1 MLSKTIIDSDEF
13 LDMPISARLLY
24 YDLRMRADDDGFVN
38 CPGKIMKTIGAT
50 DDDMN
55 ILVLRKFVISLDIGI
70 IVIKDWRISCFL
82 RNETESDSYMP
93 AEKDR
98 PAKKKPIKHKYGE
111 YKNVLL
117 TDEELEKLQVQF
129 EDWSERIERVSEYVE
144 STGRTYKSHYAVI
157 RTWARKEE
165 KEKKNKR
172 RMSST
177 ERNAQ
182 MFANVARKLGEGSD
196 FIL

>member
-24 YDLRMRADDDGFVN
+24 YDFKARADDDGFVD

-82 RNETESDSYMP
+82 RNETESDPDMP
-93 AEKDR
+93 KENDK
-98 PAKKKPIKHKYGE
+98 PVKKKKTKHKYGE
-111 YKNVLL
+111 YNNVLL
-117 TDEELEKLQVQF
+117 TDEELEKLQTQF
-129 EDWSERIERVSEYVE
+129 DDWAERIERVSEYVE
-144 STGRTYKSHYAVI
+144 STGKPYKSHYAVI

-165 KEKKNKR
+165 REKKSKR
-172 RMSST
+172 RMSNT

-196 FIL
+196 FAL

>member
-82 RNETESDSYMP
+82 RNETESDSDMP

-157 RTWARKEE
+157 RTWARKEK

-182 MFANVARKLGEGSD
+182 MFANVARKLEERSD
-196 FIL
+196 FVL

>member
-24 YDLRMRADDDGFVN
+24 YDFKARADDDGFVDR
-38 CPGKIMKTIGAT
+38 PKKIMKMIGAT

-70 IVIKDWRISCFL
+70 IVIKDWRVSCFL
-82 RNETESDSYMP
+82 RNETASGSDVP
-93 AEKDR
+93 KETDK
-98 PAKKKPIKHKYGE
+98 PVKGKKTKHKYGE
-111 YKNVLL
+111 YNNVLL

-129 EDWSERIERVSEYVE
+129 DDWSERIERVSEYVE
-144 STGRTYKSHYAVI
+144 STGKAYKSHYAVI

-165 KEKKNKR
+165 REKKSKR

>member
-82 RNETESDSYMP
+82 RNETESDSDMP

-182 MFANVARKLGEGSD
+182 MFANVARKLEERSD
-196 FIL
+196 FVL

>member
-13 LDMPISARLLY
+13 LDMPVSARLLY

-70 IVIKDWRISCFL
+70 IVIKDWRVSCFL
-82 RNETESDSYMP
+82 RNETTSDSDMP
-93 AEKDR
+93 KETDKPVKEK
-98 PAKKKPIKHKYGE
+98 KTKHKYGE
-111 YKNVLL
+111 YNNVLL

-129 EDWSERIERVSEYVE
+129 DDWSERIERVSEYVE
-144 STGRTYKSHYAVI
+144 STGKQYKSHYAVI

-165 KEKKNKR
+165 REKKSKR

-177 ERNAQ
+177 EKNAQ